1 MVVSD
6 DVDDGD
12 GDDASYDVDLLV
24 AKCKPVGSPLYF
36 PSEASNGAP
45 DIVGSPDLSN
55 IVGSL
60 IE

>member
-1 MVVSD
+1 MVVSYG
-6 DVDDGD
+6 VDDGD

-45 DIVGSPDLSN
+45 DLSN

-60 IE
+60 IGFDKK